1 MAALPLGPSNHTNC
15 SSGHFWAPLLRSS
28 QGTHHDQEKCCRAER
43 GWFCVQMQ
51 ELNLV
56 EADQTTMKKIAG
68 RMPGLTTLKED
79 LNEAA
84 GKPRKSGKGSK

>member
-1 MAALPLGPSNHTNC
+1 MVRESVA
-15 SSGHFWAPLLRSS
+15 
-28 QGTHHDQEKCCRAER
+28 KRAEQ

-68 RMPGLTTLKED
+68 RMPGLITLKED

-84 GKPRKSGKGSK
+84 GKPRKSGMGSH

>member
-1 MAALPLGPSNHTNC
+1 M
-15 SSGHFWAPLLRSS
+15 
-28 QGTHHDQEKCCRAER
+28 
-43 GWFCVQMQ
+43 QMQ

-68 RMPGLTTLKED
+68 RMPGLATLKED

-84 GKPRKSGKGSK
+84 GKSRKSGMGSQ